1 MTRAQGKTEQAA
13 LESVARKGFWIG
25 RGKRAF
31 DVAKGMQARN
41 AIAGATYR
49 FDAFNANGHRSQWHH
64 PKFIPAYEVEI
75 NVQHGQVASNN
86 TEVAAQS
93 PCLKF
98 GWGQC
103 PNCAAGFPQNC
114 QCAPGSEK
122 KPCNRSN
129 DRAR

>member
-13 LESVARKGFWIG
+13 LESVARKGFWVG

-31 DVAKGMQARN
+31 DVAKRMQARN

-49 FDAFNANGHRSQWHH
+49 FDAFNANGHRSQWNH
-64 PKFIPAYEVEI
+64 PRFVPAYEVEI
-75 NVQHGQVASNN
+75 KVQSGQTS
-86 TEVAAQS
+86 TDTKAAAKT

-114 QCAPGSEK
+114 QCAPGSKK
-122 KPCNRSN
+122 KPRSRSN
-129 DRAR
+129 ERAR